1 MSSIT
6 TVKVDPSVF
15 AGSSTNG
22 DSATLA
28 LVEALKALQ
37 PNGDMIAI
45 KCDTPSEARGY
56 GRRLNKA
63 LEILKATSDQFRIS
77 KFDSSAAQQA
87 HSEGKPIL
95 RYIARVK

>member
-1 MSSIT
+1 MSSIN
-6 TVKVDPSVF
+6 TVKIDPSVF
-15 AGSSTNG
+15 TGASTGG

-28 LVEALKALQ
+28 LVDALKSLQ
-37 PNGDMIAI
+37 PDGDMIAI

-63 LEILKATSDQFRIS
+63 LEIMKATSDQFRIS
-77 KFDSSAAQQA
+77 KFDSAAAQKA